1 MLGWPINYRKLGRE
15 VKPESWYENG
25 KEEAEEAGTLQG
37 LLERREGNS
46 KFLHHYFTLSSTLT
60 DQTGTRQALL
70 YFSNNGK
77 RFRDNQG

>member
-37 LLERREGNS
+37 LIERREGNS
-46 KFLHHYFTLSSTLT
+46 KFLINFTISSTMT
-60 DQTGTRQALL
+60 DQTGTQQALL
-70 YFSNNGK
+70 YFLKNGK
-77 RFRDNQG
+77 RYRDNQS